1 MMKIK
6 GSKARKTFHWEDHY
20 KGENLMFRIPEN
32 IYWND
37 NVVVREDEWAVF
49 LRDGK
54 SMAVFDRPGRYAITT
69 QNLPVLASITAKLT
83 GIKQLGE
90 VYYVQRREM
99 RGKFGTS
106 EPLAFRDSEFGLVR
120 IRMFGDFSYKV
131 EDPNLFITQFVG
143 TKGIT
148 KTDEVIRWL
157 KKQLVMSMNDALGEL
172 KRDKNMSIID
182 MPAYLEEFEQ
192 VLLTKVSDDTDRYGL
207 KVMKIVGLN
216 INLPEEVQEA
226 IDKRGAMSALGVD
239 YIKYETGKA
248 IGGIGE
254 GAAKGGGGGA
264 GGDMAG
270 MGAGIGAGFGMANAM
285 TNAMQ
290 GVAGPGKTG
299 QAGEGP
305 KKNCPKCST
314 MLDENAKFCSNCGH
328 KFPSDEKQCPKCNN
342 PVAANAKF
350 CPSCGEKLGGSTV
363 ACPKCNGEVAAGV
376 KFCPN
381 CGNKMG

>member
-1 MMKIK
+1 MGIK
-6 GSKARKTFHWEDHY
+6 GAKARKTFHWEDHY
-20 KGENLMFRIPEN
+20 KGENLMYRIPKN

-37 NVVVREDEWAVF
+37 NVIVREDEWAVF
-49 LRDGK
+49 FRDGK
-54 SMAVFDRPGRYAITT
+54 ALAVFDRPGRYALTT
-69 QNLPVLASITAKLT
+69 QNLPVLATISAKIT

-99 RGKFGTS
+99 RGKFGTA
-106 EPLAFRDSEFGLVR
+106 EPLAFRDADFGLVR
-120 IRMFGDFSYKV
+120 LRVFGEFSYKV
-131 EDPNLFITQFVG
+131 MEPIQFITQFVG
-143 TKGIT
+143 AKGYT
-148 KTDEVIRWL
+148 HTEEVVKWI

-172 KRDKNMSIID
+172 KRDKNMSVLD

-192 VLLTKVSDDTDRYGL
+192 VLLSKVADDTERYGL

-254 GAAKGGGGGA
+254 GAARGGGGGA

-270 MGAGIGAGFGMANAM
+270 MGAGIGAGFGMASAM
-285 TNAMQ
+285 TNAMG
-290 GVAGPGKTG
+290 GVAGPGEG
-299 QAGEGP
+299 QGKMAGAN
-305 KKNCPKCST
+305 KKPCPKCKT
-314 MLDENAKFCSNCGH
+314 MLEENAKFCSNCGY
-328 KFPSDEKQCPKCNN
+328 KFPSSGISCPKCNTAVK
-342 PVAANAKF
+342 PGSKF
-350 CPSCGEKLGGSTV
+350 CPNCGEKMGAGTN
-363 ACPKCNGEVAAGV
+363 CPKCNAAVPPGN

-381 CGNKMG
+381 CGNKM